1 MNTKILVAA
10 AVLAS
15 AIASATLAQ
24 SAPRTDIHG
33 FPSQLDEGGDIR
45 APHSTKRSYD
55 LYYNGHY
62 VGSTPDPNIRLQL
75 QRELDGGER

>member
-1 MNTKILVAA
+1 MNTKSLIAA
-10 AVLAS
+10 AVLAC
-15 AIASATLAQ
+15 AIASPTLAQ
-24 SAPRTDIHG
+24 SAPRADIHA
-33 FPSQLDEGGDIR
+33 FPSQGDESGDIR

-55 LYYNGHY
+55 LYFNGGY